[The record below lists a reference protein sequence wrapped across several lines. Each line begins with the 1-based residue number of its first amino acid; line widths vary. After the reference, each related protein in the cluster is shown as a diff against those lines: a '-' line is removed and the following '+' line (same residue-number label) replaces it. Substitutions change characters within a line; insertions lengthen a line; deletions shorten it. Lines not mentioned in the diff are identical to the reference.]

1 MGQHKVAKAIKEK
14 HVIKF
19 QKFDS
24 PKSQKLTLIINGLR
38 SLPRPYGMVLIIYES
53 RNNLKS
59 KFYTFEGN
67 KISYGKISAEADRH
81 LKKRWYQKQE
91 PATSS
96 VFIDLGNKITDW
108 IEKKGA

>member
-38 SLPRPYGMVLIIYES
+38 SLPRPYGMVLIS
-53 RNNLKS
+53 G
-59 KFYTFEGN
+59 YTSLLE
-67 KISYGKISAEADRH
+67 
-81 LKKRWYQKQE
+81 L
-91 PATSS
+91 S
-96 VFIDLGNKITDW
+96 VYLLAW
-108 IEKKGA
+108 Q

>member
-38 SLPRPYGMVLIIYES
+38 SLPRPYGMVLVFFVWADSTAVKKYC
-53 RNNLKS
+53 LC
-59 KFYTFEGN
+59 F
-67 KISYGKISAEADRH
+67 SALYLGRRFGFLFVLLGQH
-81 LKKRWYQKQE
+81 LGYF
-91 PATSS
+91 P
-96 VFIDLGNKITDW
+96 
-108 IEKKGA
+108 

>member
-38 SLPRPYGMVLIIYES
+38 SLPRPYGMVLDQNIEWHRLQEIFCGRAPLCLSIFSRPRISFHTYFNASSDES
-53 RNNLKS
+53 
-59 KFYTFEGN
+59 
-67 KISYGKISAEADRH
+67 AVH
-81 LKKRWYQKQE
+81 
-91 PATSS
+91 
-96 VFIDLGNKITDW
+96 
-108 IEKKGA
+108 

>member
-38 SLPRPYGMVLIIYES
+38 SLLKWTGKTGQWNKVVL
-53 RNNLKS
+53 N
-59 KFYTFEGN
+59 
-67 KISYGKISAEADRH
+67 H
-81 LKKRWYQKQE
+81 
-91 PATSS
+91 
-96 VFIDLGNKITDW
+96 
-108 IEKKGA
+108 

>member
-38 SLPRPYGMVLIIYES
+38 SLPRPYGMVLSLGQSFQPCGPPIGA
-53 RNNLKS
+53 NLK
-59 KFYTFEGN
+59 GALVLPPALPN
-67 KISYGKISAEADRH
+67 QWGKGG
-81 LKKRWYQKQE
+81 
-91 PATSS
+91 S
-96 VFIDLGNKITDW
+96 VSTP
-108 IEKKGA
+108 

>member
-38 SLPRPYGMVLIIYES
+38 SLPRPYGMVLFSYISLNRPSLSQFRTTS
-53 RNNLKS
+53 RWQ
-59 KFYTFEGN
+59 TVGN
-67 KISYGKISAEADRH
+67 GRH
-81 LKKRWYQKQE
+81 LH
-91 PATSS
+91 
-96 VFIDLGNKITDW
+96 G
-108 IEKKGA
+108 